1 VALSDLPLRSGER
14 PDSFE
19 ELESETLRTKMMI
32 AIFNI
37 AGPGT
42 DAWMKELAANR
53 EEPADLRAKGREIL
67 KLLEGAAPRTER
79 RVGAP

>member
-1 VALSDLPLRSGER
+1 
-14 PDSFE
+14 
-19 ELESETLRTKMMI
+19 
-32 AIFNI
+32 
-37 AGPGT
+37 
-42 DAWMKELAANR
+42 MKELAANR